1 MNKLSASEYQVMQSI
16 GPSQQGRIAIVTTTR
31 CKADIIYEGLYI
43 GKGGGYT
50 VSTSGK
56 DSDED

>member
-1 MNKLSASEYQVMQSI
+1 MQSI

-31 CKADIIYEGLYI
+31 CKADIIFEGLYI